1 MIEKT
6 YTEAAQGNINFTK
19 IFLVKSYSFFISMC
33 IVLFNKFCLGKVT
46 HIIVDKE
53 FYSTKTKLNIAFAT
67 KLTLALFLTSAQ
79 ITYFAE
85 ILTDDDYY
93 GPGGFIYT
101 EVIKYFTR
109 SFPNL
114 ILVLESYYYKKF

>member
-6 YTEAAQGNINFTK
+6 YEEAGEGHVNETFY
-19 IFLVKSYSFFISMC
+19 FLVRSYSFLISMG

-67 KLTLALFLTSAQ
+67 KLTLALFLTSA
-79 ITYFAE
+79 
-85 ILTDDDYY
+85 
-93 GPGGFIYT
+93 
-101 EVIKYFTR
+101 
-109 SFPNL
+109 
-114 ILVLESYYYKKF
+114 